1 LPIVESAEVFVTV
14 IAWIVARV
22 LSKEGNT
29 RRLPALSVV
38 LAAARVLSAATAPR
52 VKMLFMEKI
61 SI

>member
-1 LPIVESAEVFVTV
+1 VFVTV